1 MSRRIVVSTFAALCL
16 LALGLMVPSRTVHGQ
31 TFRGAILGTVN
42 DSSEAPV
49 PGTQVTVK
57 NLKIIKIGDSHRCD
71 YGAKWGAIGVY
82 DRTNLNHLNSMVHA
96 AREATRDRGSLI
108 KDD

>member
-57 NLKIIKIGDSHRCD
+57 NLGTGMTRTTMTDDSGQYR
-71 YGAKWGAIGVY
+71 YSGY
-82 DRTNLNHLNSMVHA
+82 SA
-96 AREATRDRGSLI
+96 ARC
-108 KDD
+108 

>member
-1 MSRRIVVSTFAALCL
+1 MFDRKNLVV
-16 LALGLMVPSRTVHGQ
+16 LMYASNTCY
-31 TFRGAILGTVN
+31 TTILEPGDPLVLKADVLIDEGKETWARPI
-42 DSSEAPV
+42 SGSE
-49 PGTQVTVK
+49 